1 MADIYTYNGK
11 ITPEF
16 KSEAIS
22 EYNRYK
28 SDREPILSRIRD
40 NERYFQRL
48 YNRSAGEIEGRFSPR
63 TPLIFS
69 CIENAASNASESY
82 PSANILE
89 RDPNGTKAAEALS
102 KILPVQLEMCG
113 FRSVYDKN
121 ALGKI
126 KYGTAAYG
134 VFYNDITGNIDV
146 RSVDMFD
153 IFVDTHLEDIQDSR
167 FLFISAAV
175 DNDVLKERYPDYEK
189 LFTGDAVV
197 ETSTDSYTLTNRS
210 VVLDCY
216 YKKPGGAVHMMK
228 LCKDAIIAATEDMEG
243 YDNGLYDHGKY
254 PIVFDV
260 MFPIENCPYGFGYL
274 DIGKA
279 TQIHINKVEGA
290 ITENILINSKQRY
303 FSKRNGGINTKEFT
317 DVSNAVVHVDGDISS
332 NIGVIQSSPMNQYS
346 LSFLTTLVEY
356 LKEILGNRDFQQGG
370 TAGGVTAASAIQIL
384 RETGEKRSRKMANDT
399 YKAYKKIVYMSIELI
414 RQFYDDPRIFRIRD
428 EDGRKAFIEFSN
440 RELKTAEWTKDGE
453 LVSRPIEFDI
463 EVVPQVENPYTA
475 EMQNQLILSLWKS
488 GFFSEQN
495 FKQAMVA
502 MKNMS
507 FKMKQQ
513 LMNDFQ
519 NMLDNKT
526 AEQAQMPQQNGNG
539 AKPIDPQ
546 AAKSNAESGLAPANG
561 KGAVAEGDELVPIDI
576 TASGVGGGMN
586 V

>member
-1 MADIYTYNGK
+1 MSEIYVYSGK

-16 KSEAIS
+16 KAEAIA

-28 SDREPILSRIRD
+28 SDREPVMSRIRD
-40 NERYFQRL
+40 NERYFHGL
-48 YNRSAGEIEGRFSPR
+48 YNRYAEDIRSRFSPR

-82 PSANILE
+82 PSANVLE
-89 RDPNGTKAAEALS
+89 RDPSGTRAAQALS

-121 ALGKI
+121 SLCKI

-134 VFYNDITGNIDV
+134 VFYNDSTGNIDV
-146 RSVDMFD
+146 RAVDMFD
-153 IFVDTHLEDIQDSR
+153 IFVDAHLEDIQDSR
-167 FLFISAAV
+167 FMFISAAV
-175 DNDVLKERYPDYEK
+175 DNDVLKEKYPDHGK
-189 LFTGDAVV
+189 LFCGDAVV

-228 LCKDAIIAATEDMEG
+228 LCKDEIIAATEDMAG

-303 FSKRNGGINTKEFT
+303 FSKRSGGINTKEFS

-332 NIGVIQSSPMNQYS
+332 NIGAIQSSPMSQHS
-346 LSFLTTLVEY
+346 LSFLSALVEY

-399 YKAYKKIVYMSIELI
+399 YKSYKKLAYMAIELI
-414 RQFYDDPRIFRIRD
+414 RQFYDEPRMFRIRD
-428 EDGRKAFIEFSN
+428 EEGRKEFIEFSN
-440 RELKTAEWTKDGE
+440 RELQASEWTKDGE

-463 EVVPQVENPYTA
+463 EIVPQVENPYTA
-475 EMQNQLILSLWKS
+475 EIQNQLILSLWKT
-488 GFFSEQN
+488 GFFNEKN
-495 FKQAMVA
+495 FKQAMIA

-507 FKMKQQ
+507 FKTRQQ

-519 NMLDNKT
+519 TMLDT
-526 AEQAQMPQQNGNG
+526 SQP
-539 AKPIDPQ
+539 AKPAGAVTGKSDSADGKS
-546 AAKSNAESGLAPANG
+546 AAKAPTAAAP
-561 KGAVAEGDELVPIDI
+561 GAAAPGEELVPIDI
-576 TASGVGGGMN
+576 TGGNKN